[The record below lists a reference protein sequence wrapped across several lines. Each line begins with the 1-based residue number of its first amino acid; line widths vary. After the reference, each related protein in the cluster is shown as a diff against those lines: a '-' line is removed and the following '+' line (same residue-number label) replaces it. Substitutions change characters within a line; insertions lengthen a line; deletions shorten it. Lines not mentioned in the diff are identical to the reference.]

1 MKRIQAST
9 SGNSGLPS
17 LFAVAFLS
25 SALTVTMAGFIL
37 WAVSFALTDGVVPV
51 FNFLKTA
58 GLFADYQITK
68 DKNGNLTQVAKLDT
82 SVPFRGKSS
91 ITASV
96 AFKSKAIVITEVST
110 DTVIDSKDAE
120 PEMDAIAIEF
130 EEPVTGF
137 EQSTNLPEGI
147 PAMLRRKNNG
157 IEIGNFRS
165 VTMDGA
171 ADECLNLGYS
181 MLSAAKANQD
191 LLDVMVT
198 NKQITIA
205 NICASNGKVVFSCR
219 NGKISISPRRA
230 RPDDSC
236 SRA

>member
-1 MKRIQAST
+1 MQNTRALAAESA
-9 SGNSGLPS
+9 GLPS
-17 LFAVAFLS
+17 LFVVAFLS
-25 SALTVTMAGFIL
+25 SALTVVMAGLLLLALNFGFAGGVDPIL
-37 WAVSFALTDGVVPV
+37 G
-51 FNFLKTA
+51 FLKKA
-58 GLFADYQITK
+58 GVLSESKQQTSVRA
-68 DKNGNLTQVAKLDT
+68 NLTQVPKLDAKG
-82 SVPFRGKSS
+82 PLGGKSS
-91 ITASV
+91 VTISV
-96 AFKSKAIVITEVST
+96 AFKSPDPVQSESPV
-110 DTVIDSKDAE
+110 DVVIDSKDAE
-120 PEMDAIAIEF
+120 PEVEPIEVGF
-130 EEPVTGF
+130 EEPVVGF
-137 EQSTNLPEGI
+137 EQPANLPEGI
-147 PAMLRRKNNG
+147 PAMLRRKSNG

-205 NICASNGKVVFSCR
+205 NICAANGKVVFSCR